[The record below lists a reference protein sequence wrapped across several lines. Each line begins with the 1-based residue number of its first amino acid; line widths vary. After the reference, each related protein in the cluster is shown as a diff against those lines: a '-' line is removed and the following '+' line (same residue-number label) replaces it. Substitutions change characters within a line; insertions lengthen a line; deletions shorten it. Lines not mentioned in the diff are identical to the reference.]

1 LNILPKAKSISTKI
15 LKGLGILVLVI
26 FVIYCALGLYISSHH
41 KVIVADINKVTKE
54 KFSGDIKIGDV
65 EILFFKHF
73 PNITIKVKD
82 VVVKDSLWNQH
93 KKTFIDAK
101 SMYVKILPWSI
112 ILTDIEIN
120 TIILENAKLDIFVDK
135 NGYSNASALSPK
147 KSSKNRTKSKS
158 MLSVAIDEVKLKN
171 VSIISENII
180 KHKRFAF
187 ETENLNI
194 KIKTND
200 MGWNA
205 KVSIKTMVKSLA
217 FNTQRGS
224 FAKDKL
230 IEGEINAD
238 YSKEKQEVIVH
249 SDKLAIGKTNFQVD
263 AALGVSSINSK
274 FDIHLFSK
282 SIYWSD
288 AAALVSN
295 NISDKL
301 YKFDFKD
308 AFDVKCDIIG
318 DFKVQGDP
326 YIHVVTHMKNNT
338 LTAVDYEITN
348 CSMTGEFTNDYAKNG
363 IFGDPNSAILL
374 NDYKGK
380 YKEIPFVTKNLRILD
395 LTKPIASGS
404 VESDFDIVKLN
415 ALATNNKLVFKKG
428 KAKVNVKF
436 KADVVALNVTKPFIL
451 GTVDVINSD
460 FSYVPG
466 KVNFTNNSIQFEF
479 NTDRLTVKNITVNTE
494 RSSFK
499 MSGYSENFMNL
510 FYDSPEKI
518 VLNWNIVGEKID
530 LGNFLYL
537 MNSQKKKTGKKQKN
551 ESSDELV
558 NKVFQNSSIITNVK
572 VNQIVY
578 KNFIGKDVLAKISLL
593 NSKISLREISIKNE
607 NANYFI
613 TGSITDYG
621 HKKGFNIHAMAKN
634 TDIQK
639 LLNSFENFGSTTVTS
654 KTVKGTINLDANIN
668 GFIVKDFGLD
678 KKSLSGNLK
687 FTLSNAALINFEPI
701 QKVGKIVFPNR
712 DFKNVTIDKMNCD
725 GYMKNGIVTIKPME
739 IKTSVMQVDLAGDY
753 GFAGGTNM
761 QVDVHLRNP
770 KKDELAKNNGAHITK
785 KNKGIIIHLK
795 AHDDKNGKTKISIG
809 SKKEKQNESD
819 ILKKKNNFY

>member
-1 LNILPKAKSISTKI
+1 MSIPAKPKSIPIVIGTKI
-15 LKGLGILVLVI
+15 LKALGIFLIIILI
-26 FVIYCALGLYISSHH
+26 IYCALGLYISSHH
-41 KVIVADINKVTKE
+41 KMIVADINKVTKE

-65 EILFFKHF
+65 EILFFKNF
-73 PNITIKVKD
+73 PNLTIEVKD

-101 SMYVKILPWSI
+101 RMYVKILPWSI
-112 ILTDIEIN
+112 ILTDIKIN
-120 TIILENAKLDIFVDK
+120 TVTIENAKLDIFVDK
-135 NGYSNASALSPK
+135 NGYSNASALTPRKLSK
-147 KSSKNRTKSKS
+147 KEPKSKS
-158 MLSVAIDEVKLKN
+158 ILSVAIDQVNLN
-171 VSIISENII
+171 NLTIISENVI
-180 KHKRFAF
+180 KHKLFSF

-194 KIKTND
+194 KIKPND

-217 FNTQRGS
+217 FNTKRGS

-230 IEGEINAD
+230 IEGEINAN

-249 SDKLAIGKTNFQVD
+249 SDKLAIGETDFKVS
-263 AALGVSSINSK
+263 AELGVSSKNSK
-274 FDIHLFSK
+274 FGIHLFSK
-282 SIYWSD
+282 SIYWKD
-288 AAALVSN
+288 AAALVSK
-295 NISDKL
+295 NISSKL
-301 YKFDFKD
+301 YKFNFEKP
-308 AFDVKCDIIG
+308 FDVKCDIIG
-318 DFKVQGDP
+318 DFKVHGDP
-326 YIHVVTHMKNNT
+326 YIHVVTHIKNNT
-338 LTAVDYEITN
+338 LTAVDHEITN
-348 CSMTGEFTNDYAKNG
+348 CSMTGEFTNDYAKSG
-363 IFGDPNSAILL
+363 IFGDPNSAIFLH
-374 NDYKGK
+374 DYRGK
-380 YKEIPFVTKNLRILD
+380 YKEIPFVTKNLIILD
-395 LTKPIASGS
+395 LKKPIASGS
-404 VESDFDIVKLN
+404 IESDFDVIKLN
-415 ALATNNKLVFKKG
+415 ALATNNKFVFKKG
-428 KAKVNVKF
+428 KAKINVKF
-436 KADVVALNVTKPFIL
+436 KADVVALKVTKPFIL

-479 NTDRLTVKNITVNTE
+479 NSDRLIVKNITVNTE
-494 RSSFK
+494 RSAFK

-530 LGNFLYL
+530 LANFLYL

-551 ESSDELV
+551 EASDALV
-558 NKVFQNSSIITNVK
+558 HKVLQNSSIITNIK

-578 KNFIGKDVLAKISLL
+578 KNFIGKDVKAKISLA
-593 NSKISLREISIKNE
+593 NSKISLQEISIKNE
-607 NANYFI
+607 NANYFV
-613 TGSITDYG
+613 TGTISDYG
-621 HKKGFNIHAMAKN
+621 YKKSFNIHAMAKN

-654 KTVKGTINLDANIN
+654 KTVKGTIDLNTNIK
-668 GFIVKDFGLD
+668 GFLIKDGVLD

-725 GYMKNGIVTIKPME
+725 GSMKNGIVTIKPME
-739 IKTSVMQVDLAGDY
+739 IKTSVMQVDVDGDY

-795 AHDDKNGKTKISIG
+795 AHDDKNGKTKISLG
-809 SKKEKQNESD
+809 SEKEKLKETN
-819 ILKKKNNFY
+819 ILK

>member
-1 LNILPKAKSISTKI
+1 MSIPPKPKSIPIVIGTKI
-15 LKGLGILVLVI
+15 LKGLGILVIVI
-26 FVIYCALGLYISSHH
+26 VLIYCVLGLYISSHH
-41 KVIVADINKVTKE
+41 DEIVRDINKATKE
-54 KFSGDIKIGDV
+54 KFTGDIKIGDV
-65 EILFFKHF
+65 EILFFKNF
-73 PNITIKVKD
+73 PNLTIEVKD

-101 SMYVKILPWSI
+101 RMYVKILPWSI
-112 ILTDIEIN
+112 ILTDIKIN
-120 TIILENAKLDIFVDK
+120 TVTIENAKLDIFVDK
-135 NGYSNASALSPK
+135 NGYSNASALTPRKPSK
-147 KSSKNRTKSKS
+147 KEPKSKS
-158 MLSVAIDEVKLKN
+158 ILSVAIDQVNLNN
-171 VSIISENII
+171 VSIVSENII
-180 KHKRFAF
+180 KHKLFAF

-194 KIKTND
+194 KIKPND

-217 FNTQRGS
+217 FNTKRGS

-230 IEGEINAD
+230 IEGEINAN

-249 SDKLAIGKTNFQVD
+249 SDKLAIGETDFKID
-263 AALGVSSINSK
+263 AELGVSSKNSK
-274 FDIHLFSK
+274 FGIHLFSK
-282 SIYWSD
+282 SIYWKD
-288 AAALVSN
+288 AAALVSK
-295 NISDKL
+295 NISSKL
-301 YKFDFKD
+301 YKFNFEKP
-308 AFDVKCDIIG
+308 FDVKCDIIG
-318 DFKVQGDP
+318 DFKVHGDP
-326 YIHVVTHMKNNT
+326 YIHVVTHIKNNT
-338 LTAVDYEITN
+338 LTAVDHEITN
-348 CSMTGEFTNDYAKNG
+348 CSMTGEFTNDFAKNG

-415 ALATNNKLVFKKG
+415 ALATKNKFVFKKG
-428 KAKVNVKF
+428 KAKVNIKF
-436 KADVVALNVTKPFIL
+436 KADVVALKVTKPFIL

-479 NTDRLTVKNITVNTE
+479 NSDRLIVKNITVNTE
-494 RSSFK
+494 RSAFK

-518 VLNWNIVGEKID
+518 ILNWNIVGEKID

-537 MNSQKKKTGKKQKN
+537 MNSQKKKTGKKPKN
-551 ESSDELV
+551 EASDALV
-558 NKVFQNSSIITNVK
+558 HKVLQNSSIITNVK

-578 KNFIGKDVLAKISLL
+578 KKFIGKDVQAKISLL
-593 NSKISLREISIKNE
+593 NSTISLQEISIKNE

-613 TGSITDYG
+613 TGTISDYG
-621 HKKGFNIHAMAKN
+621 YKKGFNIHAMAKN

-654 KTVKGTINLDANIN
+654 KTVKGTIDLNTNIK
-668 GFIVKDFGLD
+668 GFLIKDGGLD

-725 GYMKNGIVTIKPME
+725 GAMKNGIVTIKPME
-739 IKTSVMQVDLAGDY
+739 IKTSVMQVDLAGNY
-753 GFAGGTNM
+753 GFSGGTNM
-761 QVDVHLRNP
+761 QVGVHLRDP
-770 KKDELAKNNGAHITK
+770 KKDEIDKKKGILNTN

-795 AHDDKNGKTKISIG
+795 AHDDKNGKTKISLG
-809 SKKEKQNESD
+809 SEKEKLKETN
-819 ILKKKNNFY
+819 ILK

>member
-1 LNILPKAKSISTKI
+1 MNILPKAKSISTKI
-15 LKGLGILVLVI
+15 LKGLGILVVVI
-26 FVIYCALGLYISSHH
+26 FLIYCSLGLYISSHH

-101 SMYVKILPWSI
+101 SMYVKIQPWSI

-120 TIILENAKLDIFVDK
+120 TIILENAKFDIFVDK
-135 NGYSNASALSPK
+135 NGYSNASALNPK
-147 KSSKNRTKSKS
+147 KTSKNGIKSKS
-158 MLSVAIDEVKLKN
+158 MISVAIDEVKLKN

-187 ETENLNI
+187 ETEKLNI
-194 KIKTND
+194 KIKSND
-200 MGWNA
+200 VGWNA
-205 KVSIKTMVKSLA
+205 KVNIKTMVKSLA

-263 AALGVSSINSK
+263 AALGVSSKNSK
-274 FDIHLFSK
+274 FGIHLFSK
-282 SIYWSD
+282 SIYWRD
-288 AAALVSN
+288 AAALVSK

-326 YIHVVTHMKNNT
+326 FIHVVTHMKNNT
-338 LTAVDYEITN
+338 LTAVDHKITN
-348 CSMTGEFTNDYAKNG
+348 CSMTGVFTNDYAKNG
-363 IFGDPNSAILL
+363 IFSDSNSAILL
-374 NDYKGK
+374 NDYKGS
-380 YKEIPFVTKNLRILD
+380 YREIPFITKNLRILD
-395 LTKPIASGS
+395 LTKPVASGS

-415 ALATNNKLVFKKG
+415 ALATKNKFVFKKG

-436 KADVVALNVTKPFIL
+436 KADIVALKVTKPFIL

-466 KVNFTNNSIQFEF
+466 KVNFTNNSIQFQF
-479 NTDRLTVKNITVNTE
+479 NSDRLIVKNITVNTE

-518 VLNWNIVGEKID
+518 VMNWNIVGEKID

-551 ESSDELV
+551 ESDALV
-558 NKVFQNSSIITNVK
+558 HKVLQNSSIVTNVNVK
-572 VNQIVY
+572 QIIY
-578 KNFIGKDVLAKISLL
+578 KKFIGKDVQAKISLL
-593 NSKISLREISIKNE
+593 NSTISLQEISIKNE

-621 HKKGFNIHAMAKN
+621 QKKGFNINAMAKN

-654 KTVKGTINLDANIN
+654 KTVKGTINLNTNIK
-668 GFIVKDFGLD
+668 GFLIKDGGLD

-701 QKVGKIVFPNR
+701 QKVGNIVFPNR

-725 GYMKNGIVTIKPME
+725 GSMKNGIVSIKPME
-739 IKTSVMQVDLAGDY
+739 IKTSVMQVDVAGNY
-753 GFAGGTNM
+753 GFAGGTNLH
-761 QVDVHLRNP
+761 VGVHLRNP
-770 KKDELAKNNGAHITK
+770 NKDEINK
-785 KNKGIIIHLK
+785 KKGIINTNKNEGIIVRLN
-795 AHDDKNGKTKISIG
+795 AVEDKNGKTKISLG
-809 SKKEKQNESD
+809 SEKEKRNQIN
-819 ILKKKNNFY
+819 IIK